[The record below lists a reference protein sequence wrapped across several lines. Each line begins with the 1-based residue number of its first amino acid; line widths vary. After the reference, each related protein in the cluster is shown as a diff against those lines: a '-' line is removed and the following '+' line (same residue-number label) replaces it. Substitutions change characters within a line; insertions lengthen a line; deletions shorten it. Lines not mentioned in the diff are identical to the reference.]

1 MRFYC
6 LKKQSRNSY
15 GIFLFFLA
23 ATKYFSFLCS
33 PLIKIKPNRLC
44 QKFVSWPESMQCQE
58 IMFPFH
64 TAKLSVV
71 SIRIFSPKDSLSLK
85 KTRGSQFVYLLQ
97 RWKQSIRLEFRL
109 HWSAWKLK
117 ANFSIPNILFSWNV
131 ILRRMAFSFFIA
143 SNE

>member
-1 MRFYC
+1 M
-6 LKKQSRNSY
+6 KKQSRNSY
-15 GIFLFFLA
+15 GLFLFFLA
-23 ATKYFSFLCS
+23 ATKYFSFLCN

-71 SIRIFSPKDSLSLK
+71 SIRILLLRDSLFQK
-85 KTRGSQFVYLLQ
+85 KTRGLQFVYLLQ
-97 RWKQSIRLEFRL
+97 RWKQSIRLEFQL

-131 ILRRMAFSFFIA
+131 ILHRMAFSFFNA

>member
-1 MRFYC
+1 M
-6 LKKQSRNSY
+6 KKQSGNSY
-15 GIFLFFLA
+15 GLFLFFLA

-58 IMFPFH
+58 TMFPFH

-71 SIRIFSPKDSLSLK
+71 SIRILLLRDSLFQK
-85 KTRGSQFVYLLQ
+85 KTRGLQFVYLLQ
-97 RWKQSIRLEFRL
+97 RWKQSIRLVFL
-109 HWSAWKLK
+109 QHWSAWKLK

-131 ILRRMAFSFFIA
+131 ILHRMAFSFFNA